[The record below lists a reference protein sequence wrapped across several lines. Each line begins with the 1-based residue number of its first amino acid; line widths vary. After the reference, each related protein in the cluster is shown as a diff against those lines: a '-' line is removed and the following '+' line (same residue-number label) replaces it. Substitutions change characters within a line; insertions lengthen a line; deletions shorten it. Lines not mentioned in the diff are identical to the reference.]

1 MSEVTQAEAP
11 MRLLGPIVDA
21 VDDVLYVISEAGDLV
36 YWNERLETTTGYTAG
51 ELAAIDPAE
60 LLAPEAREHA
70 PGVGEPIDDLDDRT
84 VVLDLLT
91 ADGEAIPH
99 EFRGTTIED
108 PETGAVYR
116 CGIARD
122 VSERLRRERELERY
136 ETIVESVSDGV
147 YALDENLEA
156 SFVNDALCSMLDR
169 SREELLGTDVRT
181 LLGSDHERALAAD
194 IRDRTIAN
202 GMETGQV
209 EATIEPSPGEQR
221 TLQARYR
228 LLRDPEGGEFPGSA
242 GVIRDV
248 TEAKRR
254 EERISQQRALLGGI
268 LNTMP
273 DVVFAFDPEG
283 RSLGTDLLLDDFAG
297 YSAEEIANID
307 PLALV
312 PPDERDAMA
321 ELLAR
326 ALEDGE
332 TFSRESALLT
342 KDGTRIPYEFRG
354 ARLTDEDGDTI
365 GIVGTGRD
373 ITERVERERALEQR
387 RDELETL
394 NRINEL
400 LLDITRELVEAPD
413 RRALERTVCERL
425 ASSSLYRF
433 AWIGEREFDGDG
445 LAYRVSAGADEGYVA
460 DLTVDPDETGD
471 EHGPATRALQTGT
484 VQVVNVDEASFEP
497 WRAAAEARDVRS
509 VAAVPLRHGE
519 TVYGVLA
526 VYATRPD
533 AFSEREQAGFG
544 VLGETIGFVINAVK
558 RRTLLFADR
567 VTELEFEVGG
577 TPCLLSEVASGA
589 DADVELSGFVQAED
603 RWLAYLD
610 VGVPSA
616 ERARDAVTV
625 VDQVDDARV
634 VSSGSDPVRVEVAID
649 GSPLL
654 DATASVGATVAGGA
668 GTATGAR
675 LVMQVPGEADVREA
689 VELLVDRL
697 PDATLVAQRERDR
710 QPDWPGA
717 PGGPVDALTDRQR
730 EALQVAYRAGY
741 YAWPRESTA
750 EEIAETLGIAP
761 ATLHAHLRKA
771 EAGVLGDAL
780 EGA

>member
-1 MSEVTQAEAP
+1 MDGRGSDESPRDEKREGAP
-11 MRLLGPIVDA
+11 EGRERLLDANGSMVD
-21 VDDVLYVISEAGDLV
+21 L
-36 YWNERLETTTGYTAG
+36 
-51 ELAAIDPAE
+51 P
-60 LLAPEAREHA
+60 
-70 PGVGEPIDDLDDRT
+70 DRT
-84 VVLDLLT
+84 REMELVT
-91 ADGEAIPH
+91 ADGERLPH
-99 EFRGTTIED
+99 ELRGVTMADDTNGER
-108 PETGAVYR
+108 YR
-116 CGIARD
+116 VGIARD
-122 VSERLRRERELERY
+122 VSERLARERELERF

-147 YALDENLEA
+147 YALDEDLQF
-156 SFVNDALCSMLDR
+156 SYVNDALCSMVGRDR
-169 SREELLGTDVRT
+169 ADLLGADARVF
-181 LLGSDHERALAAD
+181 LGDDDRDLAAHV
-194 IRDRTIAN
+194 RDQTVSN
-202 GMETGQV
+202 GQETGQID
-209 EATIEPSPGEQR
+209 ATLETPDGEMR
-221 TLQARYR
+221 ELQARYG
-228 LLRDPEGGEFPGSA
+228 LLRDPEDGEFPGSA

-248 TEAKRR
+248 TEDKRR
-254 EERISQQRALLGGI
+254 ERKLARQRALLRGI

-283 RSLGTDLLLDDFAG
+283 NSLATEILLDDFLG
-297 YSAEEIANID
+297 YSADEISNID

-321 ELLAR
+321 ELLTR
-326 ALEDGE
+326 ALEEGE

-354 ARLTDEDGDTI
+354 ARLTDENGDTI
-365 GIVGTGRD
+365 GIVGTGRN

-433 AWIGEREFDGDG
+433 AWIGERELDGDG

-460 DLTVDPDETGD
+460 DLSVDPGDGVDEP
-471 EHGPATRALQTGT
+471 GPAARALRTGT

-497 WRAAAEARDVRS
+497 WRAAAEARNVRS

-526 VYATRPD
+526 VYATRTD

-589 DADVELSGFVQAED
+589 EADVELAGFVQAED
-603 RWLAYLD
+603 RWLAYLN
-610 VGVPSA
+610 VGVSSA
-616 ERARDAVTV
+616 DRAREAVTAIDQV
-625 VDQVDDARV
+625 VDARA
-634 VSSGSDPVRVEVAID
+634 VSSGTDRVRIEVAID
-649 GSPLL
+649 RSPLL
-654 DATASVGATVAGGA
+654 DATASVGATVAGGT
-668 GTATGAR
+668 GTAASAR
-675 LVMQVPGEADVREA
+675 LVIQVPGEADVREA

-697 PDATLVAQRERDR
+697 PDATLVAQREHDR

-750 EEIAETLGIAP
+750 EEIAETLDIAP

-771 EAGVLGDAL
+771 EAGVFGNAL
-780 EGA
+780 EGT

>member
-1 MSEVTQAEAP
+1 MREVTQAEAP
-11 MRLLGPIVDA
+11 TRLLGQLVDA
-21 VDDVLYVISEAGDLV
+21 VDDVLYVIDEAGDLV
-36 YWNERLETTTGYTAG
+36 YWNERLETTTGYTAA
-51 ELAAIDPAE
+51 ELESIDPAD
-60 LLAPEAREHA
+60 LLSPEAREHA
-70 PGVGEPIDDLDDRT
+70 PGVGEPIADLGDRT

-99 EFRGTTIED
+99 EFRGTTVED
-108 PETGAVYR
+108 PKSGAVYR
-116 CGIARD
+116 CGVARD
-122 VSERLRRERELERY
+122 VTERLRRERELERY

-147 YALDENLEA
+147 YALDEDLNV

-181 LLGSDHERALAAD
+181 LLGDEERGLAAEV
-194 IRDRTIAN
+194 RERTVAA
-202 GMETGQV
+202 GQETGQV
-209 EATIEPSPGEQR
+209 EATIEPGDGEQR
-221 TLQARYR
+221 TLQARYG
-228 LLRDPEGGEFPGSA
+228 LLRDPEDGEFPGSA

-248 TEAKRR
+248 TEDKRR
-254 EERISQQRALLGGI
+254 ERKLARQRALLRGI

-283 RSLGTDLLLDDFAG
+283 NSLATEILLDDFLG
-297 YSAEEIANID
+297 YSADEISNID

-321 ELLAR
+321 ELLTR
-326 ALEDGE
+326 ALEEGE

-445 LAYRVSAGADEGYVA
+445 LAYRVSAGADEGYVS
-460 DLTVDPDETGD
+460 DLTVDLDETGD

-610 VGVPSA
+610 VGVSSA
-616 ERARDAVTV
+616 DRAREAVTAIDRV
-625 VDQVDDARV
+625 VDARV
-634 VSSGSDPVRVEVAID
+634 VSSGSDLVRVEVAID

-654 DATASVGATVAGGA
+654 DATASVGATVAGGT

-675 LVMQVPGEADVREA
+675 LVIQVPGEADVREA

-697 PDATLVAQRERDR
+697 PDATLVAQRELDR

-750 EEIAETLGIAP
+750 EEIAETLDIAP

>member
-1 MSEVTQAEAP
+1 MSEVSETGAP
-11 MRLLGPIVDA
+11 IRLLGQLVDA
-21 VDDVLYVISEAGDLV
+21 VEDVVYVVDENNQVVWLNEAGR
-36 YWNERLETTTGYTAG
+36 ERLGYEVADL
-51 ELAAIDPAE
+51 ED
-60 LLAPEAREHA
+60 LAPADLLPPEGRERLLNA
-70 PGVGEPIDDLDDRT
+70 NGSMVDLPDRT
-84 VVLDLLT
+84 REMELVT
-91 ADGEAIPH
+91 ADGERLPH
-99 EFRGTTIED
+99 ELRGVTMTDDTSGER
-108 PETGAVYR
+108 YR
-116 CGIARD
+116 VGIARD
-122 VSERLRRERELERY
+122 VSERLARERELERF

-147 YALDENLEA
+147 YALDEDLQF
-156 SFVNDALCSMLDR
+156 SYVNDALCSMVGRDR
-169 SREELLGTDVRT
+169 ADLLGADARAF
-181 LLGSDHERALAAD
+181 LGDDDRALAAHV
-194 IRDRTIAN
+194 RDQTVSN
-202 GMETGQV
+202 GQETGQID
-209 EATIEPSPGEQR
+209 ATLETPDGEMR
-221 TLQARYR
+221 ELQARYG
-228 LLRDPEGGEFPGSA
+228 LLGDPEDGSFPGSA

-248 TEAKRR
+248 TEDKRR
-254 EERISQQRALLGGI
+254 ERKLARQRALLQGI

-283 RSLGTDLLLDDFAG
+283 NSLATEILLDDFLG
-297 YSAEEIANID
+297 YSADEISNID

-326 ALEDGE
+326 ALEEGE

-354 ARLTDEDGDTI
+354 ARLTDEGGDTI

-577 TPCLLSEVASGA
+577 TPCLLSEVASVA

-616 ERARDAVTV
+616 ERAREAVMV

-634 VSSGSDPVRVEVAID
+634 VSSGSDPVRIEVAID

-675 LVMQVPGEADVREA
+675 LVIQVPGEADVREA

-750 EEIAETLGIAP
+750 EEIAETLDIAP

>member
-1 MSEVTQAEAP
+1 MNEVSQTGAP
-11 MRLLGPIVDA
+11 VRLLGQLVDA
-21 VDDVLYVISEAGDLV
+21 VEDVVYVVDADDRVVWLNEAGR
-36 YWNERLETTTGYTAG
+36 ERLGYDVA
-51 ELAAIDPAE
+51 D
-60 LLAPEAREHA
+60 
-70 PGVGEPIDDLDDRT
+70 IDDLTPGDLLPPAERERLLGGDGAMVDLPDRT
-84 VVLDLLT
+84 REMELAT
-91 ADGEAIPH
+91 ADGELLPH
-99 EFRGTTIED
+99 EVRGVTMTDTASGERHR
-108 PETGAVYR
+108 V
-116 CGIARD
+116 GIARD
-122 VSERLRRERELERY
+122 VSERLARERELERY

-147 YALDENLEA
+147 YALDEDLRF
-156 SFVNDALCSMLDR
+156 SYVNDALCSMVGRDR
-169 SREELLGTDVRT
+169 GDLLGADAREF
-181 LLGSDHERALAAD
+181 LDEDDRALAAHV
-194 IRDRTIAN
+194 REQTVSK
-202 GMETGQV
+202 GQETGQID
-209 EATIEPSPGEQR
+209 ATLAVPDGEPRE
-221 TLQARYR
+221 LQARYG
-228 LLRDPEGGEFPGSA
+228 LLGEPTDGEFPGSA

-248 TEAKRR
+248 TEDKRR
-254 EERISQQRALLGGI
+254 EAELAHQRALLQGI

-283 RSLGTDLLLDDFAG
+283 NSLASEFLLDEFLG

-354 ARLTDEDGDTI
+354 ARLTDEDGETI
-365 GIVGTGRD
+365 GIVGTGRN
-373 ITERVERERALEQR
+373 ITERLERERALEQR
-387 RDELETL
+387 RDELATL

-425 ASSSLYRF
+425 ASSALYRF
-433 AWIGEREFDGDG
+433 AWIGERELDGDG

-460 DLTVDPDETGD
+460 DLTIEPDDATGD
-471 EHGPATRALQTGT
+471 QGPATTALRTGS
-484 VQVVNVDEASFEP
+484 VQVVNVDDDGVEP

-509 VAAVPLRHGE
+509 VAAVPLSHGE

-533 AFSEREQAGFG
+533 AFSEREQAGFR

-558 RRTLLFADR
+558 RRKLLFADR
-567 VTELEFEVGG
+567 VTELEFEVGAEG
-577 TPCLLSEVASGA
+577 GLLRQVAAGA
-589 DADVELSGFVQAED
+589 DAEVTLSGFVQAGD

-610 VGVPSA
+610 VATPSA
-616 ERARDAVTV
+616 DRVGDAVAAIDRV
-625 VDQVDDARV
+625 LDARV
-634 VSSGSDPVRVEVAID
+634 VSTGTDAVRVEVAIE

-654 DATASVGATVAGGA
+654 DATASVGATVAGGS
-668 GTATGAR
+668 ATPGETR
-675 LVMQVPGEADVREA
+675 LTIDVPGDANVRET

-717 PGGPVDALTDRQR
+717 PGGPVERMTERQR

-741 YAWPRESTA
+741 YGWPRESTA
-750 EEIAETLGIAP
+750 EEIAETLDIAP

-771 EAGVLGDAL
+771 EATVLGEAVEDS
-780 EGA
+780 

>member
-1 MSEVTQAEAP
+1 MSEVSETGAP
-11 MRLLGPIVDA
+11 IRLLGQLVDA
-21 VDDVLYVISEAGDLV
+21 VEDVVYVVDENNQVVWLNEAGR
-36 YWNERLETTTGYTAG
+36 ERLGYEVADL
-51 ELAAIDPAE
+51 ED
-60 LLAPEAREHA
+60 LAPADLLPPEGRERLLNA
-70 PGVGEPIDDLDDRT
+70 NGSMVDLPDRT
-84 VVLDLLT
+84 REMELVT
-91 ADGEAIPH
+91 ADGERLPH
-99 EFRGTTIED
+99 ELRGVTMTDDTSGER
-108 PETGAVYR
+108 YR
-116 CGIARD
+116 VGIARD
-122 VSERLRRERELERY
+122 VSERLARERELERF

-147 YALDENLEA
+147 YALDEDLQF
-156 SFVNDALCSMLDR
+156 SYVNDALCSMVGRDR
-169 SREELLGTDVRT
+169 ADLLGADARAF
-181 LLGSDHERALAAD
+181 LGDDDRALAAHV
-194 IRDRTIAN
+194 RDQTVSN
-202 GMETGQV
+202 GQETGQID
-209 EATIEPSPGEQR
+209 ATLETPDGEMR
-221 TLQARYR
+221 ELQARYG
-228 LLRDPEGGEFPGSA
+228 LLGDPEDGSFPGSA

-248 TEAKRR
+248 TEDKRR
-254 EERISQQRALLGGI
+254 ERKLARQRALLQGI

-283 RSLGTDLLLDDFAG
+283 NSLATEILLDDFLG
-297 YSAEEIANID
+297 YSADEISNID

-326 ALEDGE
+326 ALEEGE

-577 TPCLLSEVASGA
+577 TPCLLSEVASVA

-616 ERARDAVTV
+616 ERAREAVMV

-634 VSSGSDPVRVEVAID
+634 VSSGSDPVRIEVAID

-675 LVMQVPGEADVREA
+675 LVIQVPGEADVREA

-750 EEIAETLGIAP
+750 EEIAETLDIAP